1 MKYRYPTD
9 AIIFFL
15 TSTFQENFW
24 ISVSMQKACSS
35 ASTSWLAGS
44 ASASQLWRLISI
56 LSEQQCKN
64 LHPYS
69 VPLAFKEAVHT
80 NPWAARVTDKRIWVF
95 LIAVATFGKMEST
108 WVTRVGI
115 WVPRQSNSGAQHAG
129 SVLAGQAQP
138 LPTARAHGTSEG
150 AGEGRN
156 AKSLVLYIIFPAT

>member
-95 LIAVATFGKMEST
+95 FIEVATFGKMEST

-115 WVPRQSNSGAQHAG
+115 WVPRQSNSGALQAPFWQARHSPCPQPEHTGRAK
-129 SVLAGQAQP
+129 GQGKDAMQS
-138 LPTARAHGTSEG
+138 RSC
-150 AGEGRN
+150 
-156 AKSLVLYIIFPAT
+156 YI